1 MGIQRRRNGVGHG
14 GYPGQRVL
22 AVSGDGVLAVVKI
35 VGSHHVVTQHVPSL
49 LTILLGV
56 LEPGLV
62 VAERFV
68 VLRLL
73 GLDVDRLW
81 IVTRKVGGVGVQ

>member
-35 VGSHHVVTQHVPSL
+35 VGGHHVVTKHVPPL

-56 LEPGLV
+56 LKPVLEV
-62 VAERFV
+62 VVCFV

-73 GLDVDRLW
+73 
-81 IVTRKVGGVGVQ
+81 